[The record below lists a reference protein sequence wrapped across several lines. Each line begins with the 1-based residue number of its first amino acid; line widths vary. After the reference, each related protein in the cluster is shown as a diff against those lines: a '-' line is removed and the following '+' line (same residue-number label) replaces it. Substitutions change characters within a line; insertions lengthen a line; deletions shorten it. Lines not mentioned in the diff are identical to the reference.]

1 MWQKEA
7 QDKFG
12 VETIES
18 DVMKAAL
25 NDWVNI
31 YQGKPDWTLPD
42 DKGNVDI
49 ESFNFAK
56 KLCNETAR
64 LTTLALGIT
73 VEGSARADWIN
84 GFMESYIARM
94 KNEECEKA
102 CAFGYIV
109 LKPNGKGID
118 YVMPWDFCPTHATD
132 GKVDGGIFFDH
143 YHEPGDKWYYT
154 RLEWQRFE
162 DVSEDVRIFRIT
174 NKTYRATWTNGIG
187 QECNIKETI
196 WTNLQEDVAYE
207 NIEQPLFSIFKMP
220 IANNID
226 LSSPLGVSI
235 FSNAQKE
242 LKSLDIAWTRLE
254 DEIFDSQ
261 KQIFL
266 GDALID
272 DPNMAHMRNYATNG
286 VVDKIGRK
294 MPRYVRLIPGGNT
307 GEEYKEVNPALQT
320 ADRLSGIDHFLNL
333 VGVKCGYSTGQFV
346 LNGRSGQ
353 MTATQVE
360 ADDRE
365 TIQLITQIRDSL
377 KVATDGLIY
386 ALDKWADIYNLAPVG
401 VYEVAYDFDDITV
414 NKEEDKIFELQLA
427 NQGYMSKARY
437 LVRHLGM
444 TEDEAAAMV
453 AEASL
458 ESMGAEQE
466 GLFGDEF
473 YNPQEKESE
482 SRSGGLNGAQTQ
494 SLISIIQQLSA
505 GSITEGQ
512 AINLIAT
519 AIGISKDEARKIL
532 VGEI

>member
-42 DKGNVDI
+42 DRGNVDI

-73 VEGSARADWIN
+73 VEGSARAEWIN
-84 GFMESYIARM
+84 GFMESYISRM

-102 CAFGYIV
+102 CAFGYII
-109 LKPNGKGID
+109 LKPNGEGID

-174 NKTYRATWTNGIG
+174 NKTYKATGANGIG
-187 QECNIKETI
+187 QECNIKETV
-196 WTNLQEDVAYE
+196 WANLQEDAAYE

-220 IANNID
+220 LSNNID
-226 LSSPLGVSI
+226 MSSPLGVSI

-261 KQIFL
+261 KITFL
-266 GDALID
+266 GDMLIGE
-272 DPNMAHMRNYATNG
+272 PGRPVRSRFAPGGA
-286 VVDKIGRK
+286 VDKTGK
-294 MPRYVRLIPGGNT
+294 ALPRWARILPGSNT
-307 GEEYKEVNPALQT
+307 GDEYHEVNPALQT

-346 LNGRSGQ
+346 LNGRTGHV
-353 MTATQVE
+353 TATQVE

-365 TIQLITQIRDSL
+365 TIQYIKQIRDSFQT
-377 KVATDGLIY
+377 ATDGLIY
-386 ALDKWADIYNLAPVG
+386 VLDKYADIYNLAPVG
-401 VYEVAYDFDDITV
+401 VYEVNYDFGDITY
-414 NKEEDKIFELQLA
+414 NWEEDRARHWQYVTLGKYPLWMYYVKFE
-427 NQGYMSKARY
+427 GMSEEEAKA
-437 LVRHLGM
+437 V
-444 TEDEAAAMV
+444 A
-453 AEASL
+453 AEAKS
-458 ESMGAEQE
+458 ENEPKE
-466 GLFGDEF
+466 GLFGE
-473 YNPQEKESE
+473 E
-482 SRSGGLNGAQTQ
+482 
-494 SLISIIQQLSA
+494 
-505 GSITEGQ
+505 
-512 AINLIAT
+512 
-519 AIGISKDEARKIL
+519 
-532 VGEI
+532 

>member
-1 MWQKEA
+1 MRQKEA

-31 YQGKPDWTLPD
+31 YQGKPDWALPD
-42 DKGNVDI
+42 DNGNVDI

-73 VEGSARADWIN
+73 AEGSARADWIN

-102 CAFGYIV
+102 CAFGYII
-109 LKPNGKGID
+109 LKPNGGGID

-174 NKTYRATWTNGIG
+174 NKTYKATGANGIG
-187 QECNIKETI
+187 QECDIKETI
-196 WTNLQEDVAYE
+196 WANLQEDVAYE

-220 IANNID
+220 LSNNID
-226 LSSPLGVSI
+226 MSSPLGVSI

-261 KQIFL
+261 KIAFL
-266 GDALID
+266 GDMLIEGD
-272 DPNMAHMRNYATNG
+272 GKPVRGRIAPGGA
-286 VVDKIGRK
+286 VDKTGK
-294 MPRYVRLIPGGNT
+294 SLPRWARILPGSTT
-307 GEEYKEVNPALQT
+307 GDEYHEVNPALQT

-346 LNGRSGQ
+346 LNGRTGHV
-353 MTATQVE
+353 TATQVE

-365 TIQLITQIRDSL
+365 TIQYIKQIRDSFQ
-377 KVATDGLIY
+377 VATDGLIY
-386 ALDKWADIYNLAPVG
+386 ALDKWADIYKLAPIG
-401 VYEVAYDFDDITV
+401 VYEVNYDFGDITY
-414 NKEEDKIFELQLA
+414 NWEEDRARHWQYVMQGKYPLWLYYTKFE
-427 NQGYMSKARY
+427 GMSK
-437 LVRHLGM
+437 
-444 TEDEAAAMV
+444 DEAKLLV
-453 AEASL
+453 VEAKT
-458 ESMGAEQE
+458 ENEPQE
-466 GLFGDEF
+466 GLFE
-473 YNPQEKESE
+473 EE
-482 SRSGGLNGAQTQ
+482 
-494 SLISIIQQLSA
+494 
-505 GSITEGQ
+505 
-512 AINLIAT
+512 
-519 AIGISKDEARKIL
+519 
-532 VGEI
+532 

>member
-1 MWQKEA
+1 MGIIQTMKRWWDSLWQKEA

-42 DKGNVDI
+42 DKGNIDI

-102 CAFGYIV
+102 CAFGYII
-109 LKPNGKGID
+109 LKPNGEGID
-118 YVMPWDFCPTHATD
+118 YVMPWDFCPTQATD
-132 GKVDGGIFFDH
+132 GKIDGGIFFDH

-174 NKTYRATWTNGIG
+174 NRTYKATGANGIG
-187 QECNIKETI
+187 QECNIKETV
-196 WTNLQEDVAYE
+196 WANLQEDAAYE
-207 NIEQPLFSIFKMP
+207 NIEHPLFSIFKMP
-220 IANNID
+220 LSNNID
-226 LSSPLGVSI
+226 MSSPLGVSI

-261 KQIFL
+261 KITFL
-266 GDALID
+266 GDMLID
-272 DPNMAHMRNYATNG
+272 EPGRPVRSRFAPGGA
-286 VVDKIGRK
+286 VDKTGK
-294 MPRYVRLIPGGNT
+294 SLPRHVRILPGSTT
-307 GEEYKEVNPALQT
+307 GEEYHEVNPALQT

-346 LNGRSGQ
+346 LNGRTGHV
-353 MTATQVE
+353 TATQVE

-365 TIQLITQIRDSL
+365 TIQYIKQIRDSFQT
-377 KVATDGLIY
+377 ATDGLIY
-386 ALDKWADIYNLAPVG
+386 ALDKYADIYNLAPVG
-401 VYEVAYDFDDITV
+401 VYEVNYDFGDITY
-414 NKEEDKIFELQLA
+414 NWEEDRARHWQYVMLGKYPLWLYYVKFE
-427 NQGYMSKARY
+427 GMSEEEAKA
-437 LVRHLGM
+437 V
-444 TEDEAAAMV
+444 A
-453 AEASL
+453 AEAKS
-458 ESMGAEQE
+458 ENEPKE
-466 GLFGDEF
+466 GLFGE
-473 YNPQEKESE
+473 E
-482 SRSGGLNGAQTQ
+482 
-494 SLISIIQQLSA
+494 
-505 GSITEGQ
+505 
-512 AINLIAT
+512 
-519 AIGISKDEARKIL
+519 
-532 VGEI
+532 

>member
-1 MWQKEA
+1 MWQKES
-7 QDKFG
+7 QEKFG

-25 NDWVNI
+25 TDWVNI
-31 YQGKPDWTLPD
+31 YQGKPSWTLPD
-42 DKGNVDI
+42 DRGNIDI

-64 LTTLALGIT
+64 LTTLALGIA

-118 YVMPWDFCPTHATD
+118 YVMPWDFWPTHATD
-132 GKVDGGIFFDH
+132 VKIDGGIFHDTH
-143 YHEPGDKWYYT
+143 HEPDSKVYYT
-154 RLEWQRFE
+154 RLEYHRFE
-162 DVSEDVRIFRIT
+162 DVSEDVRIYRIT
-174 NKTYRATWTNGIG
+174 NKTYKSERKDVIG
-187 QECNIKETI
+187 KECDMSETI
-196 WTNLQEDVAYE
+196 WANLQEDAAYQ

-220 IANNID
+220 LSNNID
-226 LSSPLGVSI
+226 MGSPLGVSI

-261 KQIFL
+261 KKVFA
-266 GDALID
+266 GDMLID
-272 DPNMAHMRNYATNG
+272 EPGKPVRSRYTANG
-286 VVDKIGRK
+286 AVDKAGK
-294 MPRYVRLIPGGNT
+294 PLPRYVHILPGSTT
-307 GEEYKEVNPALQT
+307 GDEYHEVNPALQT
-320 ADRLSGIDHFLNL
+320 SDRLSGIDHFLNL

-365 TIQLITQIRDSL
+365 TIQFITQIRDSL

-386 ALDKWADIYNLAPVG
+386 ALDKWADIYNLSPVG

-414 NKEEDKIFELQLA
+414 NKEEDKLFELQLA
-427 NQGYMSKARY
+427 NQGYMSKTRY

-444 TEDEAAAMV
+444 TEEEAAAMV
-453 AEASL
+453 AEAQ
-458 ESMGAEQE
+458 AEQPKE
-466 GLFGDEF
+466 EERLFGE
-473 YNPQEKESE
+473 E
-482 SRSGGLNGAQTQ
+482 
-494 SLISIIQQLSA
+494 
-505 GSITEGQ
+505 
-512 AINLIAT
+512 
-519 AIGISKDEARKIL
+519 
-532 VGEI
+532 

>member
-42 DKGNVDI
+42 DRGNVDI

-84 GFMESYIARM
+84 SFMESYIARM

-109 LKPNGKGID
+109 LKPNGEGID

-132 GKVDGGIFFDH
+132 GKIDGGIFFDH

-162 DVSEDVRIFRIT
+162 DVSEAVRIFRIT
-174 NKTYRATWTNGIG
+174 NKTYKATGANGIG
-187 QECNIKETI
+187 QECNIKETV
-196 WTNLQEDVAYE
+196 WANLQEDVAYE
-207 NIEQPLFSIFKMP
+207 NIERPLFSIFKMP
-220 IANNID
+220 LSNNID
-226 LSSPLGVSI
+226 MSSPLGVSI

-261 KQIFL
+261 KITFL
-266 GDALID
+266 GDMLID
-272 DPNMAHMRNYATNG
+272 EPGRPVRSRFSPGGA
-286 VVDKIGRK
+286 VDKTGK
-294 MPRYVRLIPGGNT
+294 ALPRHVRILPGTSEGD
-307 GEEYKEVNPALQT
+307 EYHEVNPALQT

-346 LNGRSGQ
+346 LNGRTGHV
-353 MTATQVE
+353 TATQVE

-365 TIQLITQIRDSL
+365 TIQYIKQIRDSFQS
-377 KVATDGLIY
+377 ATDGLIY
-386 ALDKWADIYNLAPVG
+386 ALDKYADIYNLAPVG
-401 VYEVAYDFDDITV
+401 VCEVNYDFGDITY
-414 NKEEDKIFELQLA
+414 NWEEDRARHWQYVTMGKYPLWLYYVKFEGMGEEEA
-427 NQGYMSKARY
+427 KA
-437 LVRHLGM
+437 V
-444 TEDEAAAMV
+444 A
-453 AEASL
+453 AEAKS
-458 ESMGAEQE
+458 ENEPKD
-466 GLFGDEF
+466 GLFGE
-473 YNPQEKESE
+473 E
-482 SRSGGLNGAQTQ
+482 
-494 SLISIIQQLSA
+494 
-505 GSITEGQ
+505 
-512 AINLIAT
+512 
-519 AIGISKDEARKIL
+519 
-532 VGEI
+532 

>member
-1 MWQKEA
+1 MGIIQTIKRWWDSLWQKEA

-42 DKGNVDI
+42 DNGNIDI

-73 VEGSARADWIN
+73 VEGSARAEWIN

-102 CAFGYIV
+102 CAFGYII
-109 LKPNGKGID
+109 LKPNGEGID
-118 YVMPWDFCPTHATD
+118 YVMPWNFCPTHATD

-162 DVSEDVRIFRIT
+162 DVSEDVCIFRIT
-174 NKTYRATWTNGIG
+174 NKTYKANGANGIG
-187 QECNIKETI
+187 QECNIKETV
-196 WTNLQEDVAYE
+196 WANLQEDVAYE

-220 IANNID
+220 LSNNID
-226 LSSPLGVSI
+226 MSSPLGVSI

-261 KQIFL
+261 KQVLL

-272 DPNMAHMRNYATNG
+272 EPGKPVRSKYTANG
-286 VVDKIGRK
+286 VVDKTGK
-294 MPRYVRLIPGGNT
+294 TMPRYVRIIPGSTLGD
-307 GEEYKEVNPALQT
+307 EYHEINPTLQT

-346 LNGRSGQ
+346 LNGRTGHV
-353 MTATQVE
+353 TATQVE
-360 ADDRE
+360 SDDRE
-365 TIQLITQIRDSL
+365 TIQYIKQIRDSFQS
-377 KVATDGLIY
+377 ATDGLIY
-386 ALDKWADIYNLAPVG
+386 ALDKYADIYSLAPVG
-401 VYEVAYDFDDITV
+401 VYEVNYDFGDITY
-414 NKEEDKIFELQLA
+414 NWEEDRARHWQYVTLGKYPLWMYYVKFE
-427 NQGYMSKARY
+427 GMSEYEAKA
-437 LVRHLGM
+437 VAAETK
-444 TEDEAAAMV
+444 TENEP
-453 AEASL
+453 
-458 ESMGAEQE
+458 QE
-466 GLFGDEF
+466 GLFGE
-473 YNPQEKESE
+473 E
-482 SRSGGLNGAQTQ
+482 
-494 SLISIIQQLSA
+494 
-505 GSITEGQ
+505 
-512 AINLIAT
+512 
-519 AIGISKDEARKIL
+519 
-532 VGEI
+532 

>member
-84 GFMESYIARM
+84 GFMESYIAWM

-102 CAFGYIV
+102 CAFGYII
-109 LKPNGKGID
+109 LKPNGEGID

-162 DVSEDVRIFRIT
+162 EALDGTKVFRIT
-174 NKTYRATWTNGIG
+174 NKTYKSTGANTIG
-187 QECNIKETI
+187 QECDIKETV
-196 WTNLQEDVAYE
+196 WYDYADDSAWYDMDK
-207 NIEQPLFSIFKMP
+207 PLFSIFKMP
-220 IANNID
+220 LSNNID
-226 LSSPLGVSI
+226 MSSPLGVSI

-261 KQIFL
+261 KITFL
-266 GDALID
+266 GDMLID
-272 DPNMAHMRNYATNG
+272 EPGRPVRSQFSPGGA
-286 VVDKIGRK
+286 VDKAGK
-294 MPRYVRLIPGGNT
+294 SLPRHVRILPGTSEGD
-307 GEEYKEVNPALQT
+307 EYHEVNPALQT
-320 ADRLSGIDHFLNL
+320 TDRLSGIDHFLNL

-346 LNGRSGQ
+346 LNGRTGHV
-353 MTATQVE
+353 TATQVE

-365 TIQLITQIRDSL
+365 TIQYIKQIRDNFQT
-377 KVATDGLIY
+377 ATDGLIY
-386 ALDKWADIYNLAPVG
+386 ALDKYADIYSLAPVG
-401 VYEVAYDFDDITV
+401 VYEVNYDFGDITY
-414 NKEEDKIFELQLA
+414 NWEEDRARHWQYVM
-427 NQGYMSKARY
+427 QGKYPLARY
-437 LVRHLGM
+437 YMEFEGM
-444 TEDEAAAMV
+444 SEEEAKKIV
-453 AEASL
+453 AEAQ
-458 ESMGAEQE
+458 AEQPKDE
-466 GLFGDEF
+466 GLFGE
-473 YNPQEKESE
+473 E
-482 SRSGGLNGAQTQ
+482 
-494 SLISIIQQLSA
+494 
-505 GSITEGQ
+505 
-512 AINLIAT
+512 
-519 AIGISKDEARKIL
+519 
-532 VGEI
+532 

>member
-25 NDWVNI
+25 TDWVNI

-102 CAFGYIV
+102 CAFGYII
-109 LKPNGKGID
+109 LKPNGDGID

-143 YHEPGDKWYYT
+143 YHDPGDKWYYT

-174 NKTYRATWTNGIG
+174 NRTYKATGANGIG
-187 QECNIKETI
+187 QECNIKETV
-196 WTNLQEDVAYE
+196 WANLQEDVAYE

-220 IANNID
+220 LSNNID
-226 LSSPLGVSI
+226 MSSPLGVSI
-235 FSNAQKE
+235 FSNAHKE

-261 KQIFL
+261 KITFL
-266 GDALID
+266 GDMLID
-272 DPNMAHMRNYATNG
+272 EPGRPVKSRFSPGGA
-286 VVDKIGRK
+286 VDKTGK
-294 MPRYVRLIPGGNT
+294 ALPRHVRILPGTSEGD
-307 GEEYKEVNPALQT
+307 EYHEVNPALQT

-346 LNGRSGQ
+346 LNGRTGHV
-353 MTATQVE
+353 TATQVE

-365 TIQLITQIRDSL
+365 TIQYIKQIRDSFQT
-377 KVATDGLIY
+377 ATDGLIY
-386 ALDKWADIYNLAPVG
+386 ALDKYADIYSLAPVG
-401 VYEVAYDFDDITV
+401 VYEVNYDFGDITY
-414 NKEEDKIFELQLA
+414 NWEEDRSRHWQYVTMGKYPLWLYYVKFE
-427 NQGYMSKARY
+427 GMSEEEAKA
-437 LVRHLGM
+437 V
-444 TEDEAAAMV
+444 A
-453 AEASL
+453 AEAQ
-458 ESMGAEQE
+458 AEQPKYE
-466 GLFGDEF
+466 SLFGE
-473 YNPQEKESE
+473 E
-482 SRSGGLNGAQTQ
+482 
-494 SLISIIQQLSA
+494 
-505 GSITEGQ
+505 
-512 AINLIAT
+512 
-519 AIGISKDEARKIL
+519 
-532 VGEI
+532 

>member
-25 NDWVNI
+25 SDWVNI

-42 DKGNVDI
+42 DRGNVDI

-102 CAFGYIV
+102 CAFGYII
-109 LKPNGKGID
+109 LKPNGEGID

-162 DVSEDVRIFRIT
+162 EWRVPMQNEVKLYRIT
-174 NKTYRATWTNGIG
+174 NKTYRATGANGIG
-187 QECNIKETI
+187 QECNMKETV
-196 WTNLQEDVAYE
+196 WVNLQEDAAYE

-220 IANNID
+220 LSNNID
-226 LSSPLGVSI
+226 MSSPLGVSI

-261 KQIFL
+261 KKVFA
-266 GDALID
+266 GDMLID
-272 DPNMAHMRNYATNG
+272 EPGKPVRSRYTANG
-286 VVDKIGRK
+286 AVDKAGKIL
-294 MPRYVRLIPGGNT
+294 PRYLHILPGTSQGD
-307 GEEYKEVNPALQT
+307 EYHEVNPALQT

-346 LNGRSGQ
+346 LNGRTGHV
-353 MTATQVE
+353 TATQVE

-365 TIQLITQIRDSL
+365 TIQYIKQIRDSL

-414 NKEEDKIFELQLA
+414 NKEEDKLFELQLA

-444 TEDEAAAMV
+444 TEEEAAEMV
-453 AEASL
+453 AEAQ
-458 ESMGAEQE
+458 AEQPE
-466 GLFGDEF
+466 EEESLFG
-473 YNPQEKESE
+473 KEE
-482 SRSGGLNGAQTQ
+482 
-494 SLISIIQQLSA
+494 
-505 GSITEGQ
+505 
-512 AINLIAT
+512 
-519 AIGISKDEARKIL
+519 
-532 VGEI
+532 

>member
-1 MWQKEA
+1 MGIIQTIKRWWEALWQKEA

-42 DKGNVDI
+42 DKGNIDI

-73 VEGSARADWIN
+73 VEGSARADWVN

-102 CAFGYIV
+102 CAFGYII
-109 LKPNGKGID
+109 LKPNGEGID

-132 GKVDGGIFFDH
+132 GKIDGGIFFDH

-174 NKTYRATWTNGIG
+174 NKTYKATGANGIG
-187 QECNIKETI
+187 QECNIKETV
-196 WTNLQEDVAYE
+196 WANLQEDVAYE
-207 NIEQPLFSIFKMP
+207 NIEHPLFSIFKMP
-220 IANNID
+220 LSNNID
-226 LSSPLGVSI
+226 MSSPLGVSI

-261 KQIFL
+261 KITFL
-266 GDALID
+266 GDMLID
-272 DPNMAHMRNYATNG
+272 EPGRPVRSRFAPGG
-286 VVDKIGRK
+286 VVDKTGK
-294 MPRYVRLIPGGNT
+294 SLPRWARILPGSNT
-307 GEEYKEVNPALQT
+307 GDEYHEVNPALQT

-346 LNGRSGQ
+346 LNGRTGHV
-353 MTATQVE
+353 TATQVE

-365 TIQLITQIRDSL
+365 TIQYIKQIRDSFQT
-377 KVATDGLIY
+377 ATDGLIY
-386 ALDKWADIYNLAPVG
+386 ALDKYADIYNLAPVG
-401 VYEVAYDFDDITV
+401 VYEVNYDFGDITY
-414 NKEEDKIFELQLA
+414 NWEEDRARHWQYVTMGKYPLWLYYVKFE
-427 NQGYMSKARY
+427 GMSEEEAKA
-437 LVRHLGM
+437 V
-444 TEDEAAAMV
+444 A
-453 AEASL
+453 AEAKS
-458 ESMGAEQE
+458 ENEPKE
-466 GLFGDEF
+466 GLFGE
-473 YNPQEKESE
+473 E
-482 SRSGGLNGAQTQ
+482 
-494 SLISIIQQLSA
+494 
-505 GSITEGQ
+505 
-512 AINLIAT
+512 
-519 AIGISKDEARKIL
+519 
-532 VGEI
+532 

>member
-1 MWQKEA
+1 MGIIQTIKRWWNALWQKEA

-25 NDWVNI
+25 DDWVNI
-31 YQGKPDWTLPD
+31 YQGKPPWVDLND
-42 DKGNVDI
+42 NDI

-64 LTTLALGIT
+64 LTTLALGVT

-84 GFMESYIARM
+84 SFMESYIARM

-102 CAFGYIV
+102 CAFGYII

-118 YVMPWDFCPTHATD
+118 YVMPWDFCPTHQED

-174 NKTYRATWTNGIG
+174 NKTYKSTGTNGIG
-187 QECNIKETI
+187 QECSMSETV
-196 WTNLQEDVAYE
+196 WAKLQEDAAYQ

-220 IANNID
+220 LSNNID
-226 LSSPLGVSI
+226 MSSPLGVSV

-261 KQIFL
+261 KITFL
-266 GDALID
+266 GDMLID
-272 DPNMAHMRNYATNG
+272 EPGRPVRSRFSPGGA
-286 VVDKIGRK
+286 VDKQGK
-294 MPRYVRLIPGGNT
+294 ALPRHVRILPGSTEGD
-307 GEEYKEVNPALQT
+307 EYHEINPAMQT

-333 VGVKCGYSTGQFV
+333 AGVKCGYSTGQFV
-346 LNGRSGQ
+346 LNGRTGHV
-353 MTATQVE
+353 TATQVE

-365 TIQLITQIRDSL
+365 TIQYIKQIRDSFQS
-377 KVATDGLIY
+377 ATDGLIY
-386 ALDKWADIYNLAPVG
+386 ALDKYADIYSLSPVG
-401 VYEVAYDFDDITV
+401 VYEVNYDFGDITY
-414 NKEEDKIFELQLA
+414 NWEEDRARHWQYVTLGKYPLWLYYVKFE
-427 NQGYMSKARY
+427 GMSEEDAKA
-437 LVRHLGM
+437 VA
-444 TEDEAAAMV
+444 TEAKTEN
-453 AEASL
+453 EP
-458 ESMGAEQE
+458 EE
-466 GLFGDEF
+466 GLFGE
-473 YNPQEKESE
+473 E
-482 SRSGGLNGAQTQ
+482 
-494 SLISIIQQLSA
+494 
-505 GSITEGQ
+505 
-512 AINLIAT
+512 
-519 AIGISKDEARKIL
+519 
-532 VGEI
+532 

>member
-25 NDWVNI
+25 DDWVNI

-84 GFMESYIARM
+84 SFMESYIARM

-102 CAFGYIV
+102 CAFGYII

-162 DVSEDVRIFRIT
+162 DVSEDMQIYRIT
-174 NKTYRATWTNGIG
+174 NKTYKATGTNGIG
-187 QECNIKETI
+187 QECSMSETV
-196 WTNLQEDVAYE
+196 WANLQEDAAYQ

-220 IANNID
+220 LSNNID
-226 LSSPLGVSI
+226 MSSPLGVSI

-261 KQIFL
+261 KKVFL
-266 GDALID
+266 GDMMID
-272 DPNMAHMRNYATNG
+272 EPGMPVRSKFTANG
-286 VVDKIGRK
+286 AIDKAGK
-294 MPRYVRLIPGGNT
+294 TLPRYLHILPGTSQGD
-307 GEEYKEVNPALQT
+307 EYHEVNPALQT
-320 ADRLSGIDHFLNL
+320 TDRLSGIDHFLNL

-346 LNGRSGQ
+346 LNGRTGHV
-353 MTATQVE
+353 TATQVE

-365 TIQLITQIRDSL
+365 TIQFITQIRASL
-377 KVATDGLIY
+377 QVATDGLIY

-401 VYEVAYDFDDITV
+401 VYEVAYKFDDITV
-414 NKEEDKIFELQLA
+414 NKEEDKLFDYQLA
-427 NQGYMSKARY
+427 QNGYMSKARF
-437 LVRHLGM
+437 LVRHMGL
-444 TEDEAAAMV
+444 TEEEAAAMV
-453 AEASL
+453 AEAQ
-458 ESMGAEQE
+458 AEQPKE
-466 GLFGDEF
+466 ESSLFGE
-473 YNPQEKESE
+473 E
-482 SRSGGLNGAQTQ
+482 
-494 SLISIIQQLSA
+494 
-505 GSITEGQ
+505 
-512 AINLIAT
+512 
-519 AIGISKDEARKIL
+519 
-532 VGEI
+532 

>member
-1 MWQKEA
+1 MGIIQSIKRWWEALWQKEA

-18 DVMKAAL
+18 DVMRSAL
-25 NDWVNI
+25 SDWVNI
-31 YQGKPDWTLPD
+31 YQGKPDWALPD
-42 DKGNVDI
+42 DRGNIDI

-102 CAFGYIV
+102 CAFGYII
-109 LKPNGKGID
+109 LKPNGEGID

-143 YHEPGDKWYYT
+143 HHEPGDKWYYT

-174 NKTYRATWTNGIG
+174 NKTYKATGANGIG
-187 QECNIKETI
+187 QECNIKETV
-196 WTNLQEDVAYE
+196 WANLQEDVAYE
-207 NIEQPLFSIFKMP
+207 NIKQPLFSIFKMP
-220 IANNID
+220 LSNNID
-226 LSSPLGVSI
+226 MSSPLGASI

-261 KQIFL
+261 KITFL
-266 GDALID
+266 GDMLMDEPGRPVRSRFA
-272 DPNMAHMRNYATNG
+272 PGGA
-286 VVDKIGRK
+286 VDKAGK
-294 MPRYVRLIPGGNT
+294 ALPRHVRILPGSNT
-307 GEEYKEVNPALQT
+307 GDEYHEVNPALQT

-346 LNGRSGQ
+346 LNGRTGHV
-353 MTATQVE
+353 TATQVE

-365 TIQLITQIRDSL
+365 TIQYIKQIRDSFQS
-377 KVATDGLIY
+377 ATDGLIY
-386 ALDKWADIYNLAPVG
+386 ALDKYADIYGLAPLG
-401 VYEVAYDFDDITV
+401 VYEVNYDFGDITY
-414 NKEEDKIFELQLA
+414 NWEEDRARHWQYVKMGDYPLWMYYVKFE
-427 NQGYMSKARY
+427 GMS
-437 LVRHLGM
+437 
-444 TEDEAAAMV
+444 EDEARAVV
-453 AEASL
+453 AEAKS
-458 ESMGAEQE
+458 ENETQE
-466 GLFGDEF
+466 GLFGE
-473 YNPQEKESE
+473 E
-482 SRSGGLNGAQTQ
+482 
-494 SLISIIQQLSA
+494 
-505 GSITEGQ
+505 
-512 AINLIAT
+512 
-519 AIGISKDEARKIL
+519 
-532 VGEI
+532 

>member
-1 MWQKEA
+1 MGIIQTIKRWWKSLWQKEA

-42 DKGNVDI
+42 DKGNIDI

-102 CAFGYIV
+102 CAFGYII
-109 LKPNGKGID
+109 LKPNGEGID

-132 GKVDGGIFFDH
+132 GKIDGGIFFDH

-154 RLEWQRFE
+154 RLEWQRFG
-162 DVSEDVRIFRIT
+162 DVSEDVRIFRVT
-174 NKTYRATWTNGIG
+174 NKTYKATGANGIG
-187 QECNIKETI
+187 QECNIKETV
-196 WTNLQEDVAYE
+196 WANLQEDVAYE
-207 NIEQPLFSIFKMP
+207 NIERPLFSIFKMP
-220 IANNID
+220 LSNNID
-226 LSSPLGVSI
+226 MSSPLGVSI

-261 KQIFL
+261 KITFL
-266 GDALID
+266 GDMLID
-272 DPNMAHMRNYATNG
+272 EPGRPVRSRFAPGGA
-286 VVDKIGRK
+286 VDKTGK
-294 MPRYVRLIPGGNT
+294 ALPRHVRILPGSTT
-307 GEEYKEVNPALQT
+307 GDEYHEVNPALQT

-346 LNGRSGQ
+346 LNGRTGHV
-353 MTATQVE
+353 TATQVE

-365 TIQLITQIRDSL
+365 TIQYIKQIRDSFQT
-377 KVATDGLIY
+377 ATDGLIY
-386 ALDKWADIYNLAPVG
+386 ALDKYADIYSLAPVG
-401 VYEVAYDFDDITV
+401 VYEVNYDFGDITYNWEEDRARHWQYV
-414 NKEEDKIFELQLA
+414 TLGKYPLWLYYVKFEGMSKEEA
-427 NQGYMSKARY
+427 KA
-437 LVRHLGM
+437 V
-444 TEDEAAAMV
+444 A
-453 AEASL
+453 AEAKS
-458 ESMGAEQE
+458 ENEPKE
-466 GLFGDEF
+466 GLFGE
-473 YNPQEKESE
+473 E
-482 SRSGGLNGAQTQ
+482 
-494 SLISIIQQLSA
+494 
-505 GSITEGQ
+505 
-512 AINLIAT
+512 
-519 AIGISKDEARKIL
+519 
-532 VGEI
+532 

>member
-1 MWQKEA
+1 MGIIQTIKRWCEALWQKEA

-25 NDWVNI
+25 TDWLNI

-42 DKGNVDI
+42 DKGNIDI

-73 VEGSARADWIN
+73 VEGSARAEWIN

-102 CAFGYIV
+102 CAFGYII
-109 LKPNGKGID
+109 LKPNGEGID

-154 RLEWQRFE
+154 RLELQRFE

-174 NKTYRATWTNGIG
+174 NKTYKATGAKGIG
-187 QECNIKETI
+187 QECNIKETV
-196 WTNLQEDVAYE
+196 WANFQEDIAYE

-220 IANNID
+220 LSNNID
-226 LSSPLGVSI
+226 MSSPLGVSI

-272 DPNMAHMRNYATNG
+272 EPGMPVRSKYTANG
-286 VVDKIGRK
+286 VVDKAGKK
-294 MPRYVRLIPGGNT
+294 MPRYVRIIPGSTLGD
-307 GEEYKEVNPALQT
+307 EYHEVNPTLQT
-320 ADRLSGIDHFLNL
+320 TDRLSGIDHFLNL

-346 LNGRSGQ
+346 LNGRTGHV
-353 MTATQVE
+353 TATQVE

-365 TIQLITQIRDSL
+365 TIQYIKQIRDSFQT
-377 KVATDGLIY
+377 ATDGLIY
-386 ALDKWADIYNLAPVG
+386 ALDKWADIYKLAPVG
-401 VYEVAYDFDDITV
+401 VYEVNYDFGDITY
-414 NKEEDKIFELQLA
+414 NWEEDRARHWQYVTLGKYPLWLYYVKFE
-427 NQGYMSKARY
+427 GMSEEEAKA
-437 LVRHLGM
+437 V
-444 TEDEAAAMV
+444 A
-453 AEASL
+453 AEAKT
-458 ESMGAEQE
+458 ENKPKE
-466 GLFGDEF
+466 GLFGE
-473 YNPQEKESE
+473 E
-482 SRSGGLNGAQTQ
+482 
-494 SLISIIQQLSA
+494 
-505 GSITEGQ
+505 
-512 AINLIAT
+512 
-519 AIGISKDEARKIL
+519 
-532 VGEI
+532 

>member
-1 MWQKEA
+1 MGIFTKLKRWWESLWAKEA

-25 NDWVNI
+25 DDWVNI
-31 YQGKPDWTLPD
+31 YQGKPPWVDPND
-42 DKGNVDI
+42 NDI

-102 CAFGYIV
+102 CAFGYII

-118 YVMPWDFCPTHATD
+118 YVMPWDFCPTHQED

-143 YHEPGDKWYYT
+143 HHEPGDKWYYT

-162 DVSEDVRIFRIT
+162 DVGDVRIYRIT
-174 NKTYRATWTNGIG
+174 NKTYKATGAEGIG
-187 QECNIKETI
+187 QECSMSETV
-196 WTNLQEDVAYE
+196 WANLQEDAAYQ

-220 IANNID
+220 LSNNID
-226 LSSPLGVSI
+226 MTSPLGVSI
-235 FSNAQKE
+235 FANAQKE

-261 KQIFL
+261 KKIFM
-266 GDALID
+266 GDSLID
-272 DPNMAHMRNYATNG
+272 EPGMPVRSKYTANG
-286 VVDKIGRK
+286 VVDKTGRQL
-294 MPRYVRLIPGGNT
+294 PRYVRILPGSSEGD
-307 GEEYKEVNPALQT
+307 EYHEVNPAMQT

-346 LNGRSGQ
+346 LNGRGGHV
-353 MTATQVE
+353 TATQVE

-365 TIQLITQIRDSL
+365 TIQLIKQIRDSL
-377 KVATDGLIY
+377 QVATDGLIY
-386 ALDKWADIYNLAPVG
+386 ALDKYADIYNLAPVG
-401 VYEVAYDFDDITV
+401 VYEINYAFQDITYSW
-414 NKEEDKIFELQLA
+414 EEDKQTWWKYASMNRVPFWYYLAKFEGLSVEEAKALDEEA
-427 NQGYMSKARY
+427 NAEM
-437 LVRHLGM
+437 
-444 TEDEAAAMV
+444 EA
-453 AEASL
+453 
-458 ESMGAEQE
+458 G
-466 GLFGDEF
+466 GLFGE
-473 YNPQEKESE
+473 E
-482 SRSGGLNGAQTQ
+482 
-494 SLISIIQQLSA
+494 
-505 GSITEGQ
+505 
-512 AINLIAT
+512 
-519 AIGISKDEARKIL
+519 
-532 VGEI
+532 

>member
-18 DVMKAAL
+18 AVMKAAL

-42 DKGNVDI
+42 DRGNIDI

-84 GFMESYIARM
+84 GFMENYIARM

-102 CAFGYIV
+102 CAFGYII
-109 LKPNGKGID
+109 LKPNGEGID

-132 GKVDGGIFFDH
+132 GKIDGGIFFDH

-174 NKTYRATWTNGIG
+174 NKTYQATGANGIG
-187 QECNIKETI
+187 QECNMKETV
-196 WTNLQEDVAYE
+196 WAHLMEDAAYE

-220 IANNID
+220 LSNNID
-226 LSSPLGVSI
+226 MSSPLGVSI

-261 KQIFL
+261 KVTFL
-266 GDALID
+266 GDMLID
-272 DPNMAHMRNYATNG
+272 EPGRPVRSRFSPGGA
-286 VVDKIGRK
+286 VDKTGK
-294 MPRYVRLIPGGNT
+294 ALPRHVRILPGTSEGD
-307 GEEYKEVNPALQT
+307 EYHEVNPALQT

-346 LNGRSGQ
+346 LNGRTGHV
-353 MTATQVE
+353 TATQVE

-365 TIQLITQIRDSL
+365 TIQYIKQIRDSFQT
-377 KVATDGLIY
+377 ATDGLIY
-386 ALDKWADIYNLAPVG
+386 ALDKYADIYSLAPVG
-401 VYEVAYDFDDITV
+401 VYEVNYDFGDITY
-414 NKEEDKIFELQLA
+414 NWEEDRARHWQYVTMGKYPLWLYYVKFE
-427 NQGYMSKARY
+427 GMSEEEAKA
-437 LVRHLGM
+437 V
-444 TEDEAAAMV
+444 A
-453 AEASL
+453 AEAKSENEPQ
-458 ESMGAEQE
+458 ES
-466 GLFGDEF
+466 GLFGE
-473 YNPQEKESE
+473 E
-482 SRSGGLNGAQTQ
+482 
-494 SLISIIQQLSA
+494 
-505 GSITEGQ
+505 
-512 AINLIAT
+512 
-519 AIGISKDEARKIL
+519 
-532 VGEI
+532 

>member
-1 MWQKEA
+1 
-7 QDKFG
+7 
-12 VETIES
+12 
-18 DVMKAAL
+18 MKAAL
-25 NDWVNI
+25 NHWVNI

-102 CAFGYIV
+102 CAFGYII
-109 LKPNGKGID
+109 LKPNGTGID

-132 GKVDGGIFFDH
+132 DKVDGGIFFDH
-143 YHEPGDKWYYT
+143 YHEAGDKWYYT

-174 NKTYRATWTNGIG
+174 NKTYKATGTNGIG
-187 QECNIKETI
+187 QECNIKETV
-196 WTNLQEDVAYE
+196 WANLQEDVAYE

-220 IANNID
+220 LSNNID
-226 LSSPLGVSI
+226 MSSPLGVSI

-261 KQIFL
+261 KMAFL
-266 GDALID
+266 GDMLIEED
-272 DPNMAHMRNYATNG
+272 GKPVRGRIAPGGA
-286 VVDKIGRK
+286 VDKTGK
-294 MPRYVRLIPGGNT
+294 ALPRWARILPGSTT
-307 GEEYKEVNPALQT
+307 GDEYHEVNPALQT

-346 LNGRSGQ
+346 LNGRTGHV
-353 MTATQVE
+353 TATQVE

-365 TIQLITQIRDSL
+365 TIQYIKQIRDSFQS
-377 KVATDGLIY
+377 ATDRLIY
-386 ALDKWADIYNLAPVG
+386 ALDKYADIYRLAPVG
-401 VYEVAYDFDDITV
+401 VYEVNYDFGDITY
-414 NKEEDKIFELQLA
+414 NWEEDRARHWQYVTLGKYPLWMYYMNFEGMGEEEA
-427 NQGYMSKARY
+427 KA
-437 LVRHLGM
+437 VS
-444 TEDEAAAMV
+444 
-453 AEASL
+453 AEAKS
-458 ESMGAEQE
+458 ENEPKE
-466 GLFGDEF
+466 GLFGE
-473 YNPQEKESE
+473 E
-482 SRSGGLNGAQTQ
+482 
-494 SLISIIQQLSA
+494 
-505 GSITEGQ
+505 
-512 AINLIAT
+512 
-519 AIGISKDEARKIL
+519 
-532 VGEI
+532 

>member
-1 MWQKEA
+1 MGIIQTIKRWWDSLWQKEA

-42 DKGNVDI
+42 DKGNIDI

-84 GFMESYIARM
+84 SFMESYIARM

-102 CAFGYIV
+102 CAFGYII
-109 LKPNGKGID
+109 LKPNGDGID

-174 NKTYRATWTNGIG
+174 NKTYKATGANGIG
-187 QECNIKETI
+187 QECSMKETV
-196 WTNLQEDVAYE
+196 WANLQEDAAYQ

-220 IANNID
+220 LSNNID
-226 LSSPLGVSI
+226 MTSPLGVSI

-261 KQIFL
+261 KITFL
-266 GDALID
+266 GDMLID
-272 DPNMAHMRNYATNG
+272 EPGRPVRSRFSPGGA
-286 VVDKIGRK
+286 VDKTGK
-294 MPRYVRLIPGGNT
+294 SLPRWTRILPGSNT
-307 GEEYKEVNPALQT
+307 GDEYHEVNPALQT

-346 LNGRSGQ
+346 LNGRTGHV
-353 MTATQVE
+353 TATQVE

-365 TIQLITQIRDSL
+365 TIQYIKQIRDSFQA
-377 KVATDGLIY
+377 ATDGLIY
-386 ALDKWADIYNLAPVG
+386 ALDKYADIYNLAPVG
-401 VYEVAYDFDDITV
+401 VYEVNYDFGDITY
-414 NKEEDKIFELQLA
+414 NWEEDRARHWQYVTLGKYPLWLYYVKFE
-427 NQGYMSKARY
+427 GMSEEEAKA
-437 LVRHLGM
+437 V
-444 TEDEAAAMV
+444 A
-453 AEASL
+453 AEAKS
-458 ESMGAEQE
+458 ENDPQE
-466 GLFGDEF
+466 GLFGE
-473 YNPQEKESE
+473 E
-482 SRSGGLNGAQTQ
+482 
-494 SLISIIQQLSA
+494 
-505 GSITEGQ
+505 
-512 AINLIAT
+512 
-519 AIGISKDEARKIL
+519 
-532 VGEI
+532 

>member
-1 MWQKEA
+1 MWQKET

-42 DKGNVDI
+42 DKGNIDI

-109 LKPNGKGID
+109 LKPNGEGID

-132 GKVDGGIFFDH
+132 GKIDGGIFFDH

-174 NKTYRATWTNGIG
+174 NKTYKATGANGIG
-187 QECNIKETI
+187 QECNIKETV
-196 WTNLQEDVAYE
+196 WANLQEDVAYE

-220 IANNID
+220 LSNNID
-226 LSSPLGVSI
+226 MSSPLGVSI

-261 KQIFL
+261 KKVFA
-266 GDALID
+266 GDMLID
-272 DPNMAHMRNYATNG
+272 EPGKPVRRRYTANG
-286 VVDKIGRK
+286 VVDKAGK
-294 MPRYVRLIPGGNT
+294 PLPRYLHILPGSTT
-307 GEEYKEVNPALQT
+307 GDEYHEVNPALQT

-346 LNGRSGQ
+346 LNGRIGHV
-353 MTATQVE
+353 TATQVE

-365 TIQLITQIRDSL
+365 TIQYIKQIRDSFQT
-377 KVATDGLIY
+377 ATDGLIY
-386 ALDKWADIYNLAPVG
+386 ALDKYADIYNLAPVG
-401 VYEVAYDFDDITV
+401 VYEVNYDFGDITYNWEEDRSRHWGYV
-414 NKEEDKIFELQLA
+414 MQGKYPLWLYYVKFEGMSKEEAKVLVTEAKIE
-427 NQGYMSKARY
+427 NEPK
-437 LVRHLGM
+437 
-444 TEDEAAAMV
+444 
-453 AEASL
+453 
-458 ESMGAEQE
+458 E
-466 GLFGDEF
+466 GLFGE
-473 YNPQEKESE
+473 E
-482 SRSGGLNGAQTQ
+482 
-494 SLISIIQQLSA
+494 
-505 GSITEGQ
+505 
-512 AINLIAT
+512 
-519 AIGISKDEARKIL
+519 
-532 VGEI
+532 

>member
-25 NDWVNI
+25 DDWVNI
-31 YQGKPDWTLPD
+31 YQGKPSWTLPD

-84 GFMESYIARM
+84 SFMESYIARM

-102 CAFGYIV
+102 CAFGYII

-118 YVMPWDFCPTHATD
+118 YVMPWDFCPTHQTD

-162 DVSEDVRIFRIT
+162 DVGDFRIYRIT
-174 NKTYRATWTNGIG
+174 NKTYKAAGAEGIG
-187 QECNIKETI
+187 QECSMGETV
-196 WTNLQEDVAYE
+196 WANLQEDAAYQ

-226 LSSPLGVSI
+226 MSSPLGVSI
-235 FSNAQKE
+235 FTNAQKE

-261 KQIFL
+261 KQVFL
-266 GDALID
+266 GDMLID
-272 DPNMAHMRNYATNG
+272 EPGKPVRSRYSANG
-286 VVDKIGRK
+286 VVDKAGK
-294 MPRYVRLIPGGNT
+294 PLPRYVHILPGSDT
-307 GEEYKEVNPALQT
+307 GDEYHEVNPAMQT

-346 LNGRSGQ
+346 LNGR
-353 MTATQVE
+353 TAQLTAAQVE
-360 ADDRE
+360 SDDRE
-365 TIQLITQIRDSL
+365 TIQLISQIRASL
-377 KVATDGLIY
+377 QVATDGLIY
-386 ALDKWADIYNLAPVG
+386 ALDKYADIYNLAPVG
-401 VYEVAYDFDDITV
+401 VYEVSYSFQDITM
-414 NKEEDKIFELQLA
+414 NFDEDRL
-427 NQGYMSKARY
+427 
-437 LVRHLGM
+437 RHWQYVQSGKYPLWRFFMEYEGM
-444 TEDEAAAMV
+444 TELEAKQLADEARN
-453 AEASL
+453 ENQT
-458 ESMGAEQE
+458 EQ
-466 GLFGDEF
+466 GLFGE
-473 YNPQEKESE
+473 E
-482 SRSGGLNGAQTQ
+482 
-494 SLISIIQQLSA
+494 
-505 GSITEGQ
+505 
-512 AINLIAT
+512 
-519 AIGISKDEARKIL
+519 
-532 VGEI
+532 

>member
-25 NDWVNI
+25 TDWVNI

-84 GFMESYIARM
+84 GFMESYIAWM

-102 CAFGYIV
+102 CAFGYII
-109 LKPNGKGID
+109 LKPNGEGID

-174 NKTYRATWTNGIG
+174 NRTYKATGAKGIG
-187 QECNIKETI
+187 QECNIKETV
-196 WTNLQEDVAYE
+196 WANLQEDVAYE
-207 NIEQPLFSIFKMP
+207 NIEHPLFSIFKMP
-220 IANNID
+220 LSNNIEMG
-226 LSSPLGVSI
+226 SPLGVSI

-261 KQIFL
+261 KITFL
-266 GDALID
+266 GDMLID
-272 DPNMAHMRNYATNG
+272 EPGRPVRSRFAPGGA
-286 VVDKIGRK
+286 VDKTGK
-294 MPRYVRLIPGGNT
+294 ALPRHVRILPGTSEGD
-307 GEEYKEVNPALQT
+307 EYHEVNPALQT

-346 LNGRSGQ
+346 LNGRTGHV
-353 MTATQVE
+353 TATQVE

-365 TIQLITQIRDSL
+365 TIQYIKQIRDSFRA
-377 KVATDGLIY
+377 ATDGLIY
-386 ALDKWADIYNLAPVG
+386 ALDKYADIYNLAPVG
-401 VYEVAYDFDDITV
+401 VYEVNYDFGDITY
-414 NKEEDKIFELQLA
+414 NWEEDRARHWQYVTLGKYPLWMYYVKFE
-427 NQGYMSKARY
+427 GMS
-437 LVRHLGM
+437 
-444 TEDEAAAMV
+444 EEEAKLLV
-453 AEASL
+453 AEAKT
-458 ESMGAEQE
+458 ENEPQE
-466 GLFGDEF
+466 RLFGE
-473 YNPQEKESE
+473 E
-482 SRSGGLNGAQTQ
+482 
-494 SLISIIQQLSA
+494 
-505 GSITEGQ
+505 
-512 AINLIAT
+512 
-519 AIGISKDEARKIL
+519 
-532 VGEI
+532 

>member
-1 MWQKEA
+1 MGIIQTIKRWWDSLWQKEA

-42 DKGNVDI
+42 DRGNIDI

-84 GFMESYIARM
+84 SFMESYIARM

-102 CAFGYIV
+102 CAFGYII
-109 LKPNGKGID
+109 LKPNGEGID
-118 YVMPWDFCPTHATD
+118 YVMPWDFCPTHETD
-132 GKVDGGIFFDH
+132 GKIDGGIFFDH

-174 NKTYRATWTNGIG
+174 NKTYKATGANGIG
-187 QECNIKETI
+187 KECNIKETV
-196 WTNLQEDVAYE
+196 WANLQEDVAYE

-220 IANNID
+220 LSNNID
-226 LSSPLGVSI
+226 MSSPLGVSI

-261 KQIFL
+261 KITFL
-266 GDALID
+266 GDMLID
-272 DPNMAHMRNYATNG
+272 EPGRPVRSRFAPGGA
-286 VVDKIGRK
+286 VDKTGK
-294 MPRYVRLIPGGNT
+294 ALPRHVRILPGSNT
-307 GEEYKEVNPALQT
+307 GDEYHEVNPALQT

-346 LNGRSGQ
+346 LNGRTGHV
-353 MTATQVE
+353 TATQVE

-365 TIQLITQIRDSL
+365 TIQYIKQIRDSFQT
-377 KVATDGLIY
+377 ATDGLIY
-386 ALDKWADIYNLAPVG
+386 ALDKYADIYNLAPVG
-401 VYEVAYDFDDITV
+401 VYEVNYDFGDITY
-414 NKEEDKIFELQLA
+414 NWEEDRARHWQYVTMGKYPLWLYYVKFE
-427 NQGYMSKARY
+427 GMSEEEAKA
-437 LVRHLGM
+437 V
-444 TEDEAAAMV
+444 A
-453 AEASL
+453 AEAKSENEPQ
-458 ESMGAEQE
+458 ES
-466 GLFGDEF
+466 GLFGE
-473 YNPQEKESE
+473 E
-482 SRSGGLNGAQTQ
+482 
-494 SLISIIQQLSA
+494 
-505 GSITEGQ
+505 
-512 AINLIAT
+512 
-519 AIGISKDEARKIL
+519 
-532 VGEI
+532 

>member
-7 QDKFG
+7 QEKFG

-25 NDWVNI
+25 TDWVNI
-31 YQGKPDWTLPD
+31 YQGKPSWAQPD
-42 DKGNVDI
+42 DRGNIDI

-84 GFMESYIARM
+84 SFMESYISRM

-118 YVMPWDFCPTHATD
+118 YVMPWDFWATHATD
-132 GKVDGGIFFDH
+132 GKIDGGIFHDTH
-143 YHEPGDKWYYT
+143 HEPDSKVYYT
-154 RLEWQRFE
+154 RLEYHRFE
-162 DVSEDVRIFRIT
+162 DVSEDVRIYRIT
-174 NKTYRATWTNGIG
+174 NKTYKSERKDVIG
-187 QECNIKETI
+187 KECDMRETV
-196 WTNLQEDVAYE
+196 WANLQEDAAYQ

-220 IANNID
+220 LSNNID
-226 LSSPLGVSI
+226 MSSPLGVSI

-261 KQIFL
+261 KQIFM
-266 GDALID
+266 GESLID
-272 DPNMAHMRNYATNG
+272 KPGMPVRSRYTANG
-286 VVDKIGRK
+286 AIDKTGRPL
-294 MPRYVRLIPGGNT
+294 PRYARIIPGTSQGD
-307 GEEYKEVNPALQT
+307 EYHEVNPALQT

-353 MTATQVE
+353 LTATQVE

-377 KVATDGLIY
+377 KASTDGLIY
-386 ALDKWADIYNLAPVG
+386 ALDKWADIYNLSPVG

-414 NKEEDKIFELQLA
+414 NKEEDKLFELQLA
-427 NQGYMSKARY
+427 NQGYMSKTRY

-444 TEDEAAAMV
+444 TEEEAAAMV
-453 AEASL
+453 AEAQ
-458 ESMGAEQE
+458 AEQPKEE
-466 GLFGDEF
+466 GLFGE
-473 YNPQEKESE
+473 E
-482 SRSGGLNGAQTQ
+482 
-494 SLISIIQQLSA
+494 
-505 GSITEGQ
+505 
-512 AINLIAT
+512 
-519 AIGISKDEARKIL
+519 
-532 VGEI
+532 

>member
-1 MWQKEA
+1 MGIIQTIKRWWDSLWQKEA

-25 NDWVNI
+25 TDWVNI

-42 DKGNVDI
+42 DKGNIDI

-84 GFMESYIARM
+84 GFMRSYIARM

-102 CAFGYIV
+102 CAFGHII
-109 LKPNGKGID
+109 LKPNGEGID

-132 GKVDGGIFFDH
+132 GKIDGGIFFDH

-174 NKTYRATWTNGIG
+174 NKTYKATGANGIG
-187 QECNIKETI
+187 QECSIKETV
-196 WTNLQEDVAYE
+196 WANLQEDIAYQ

-220 IANNID
+220 LSNNID
-226 LSSPLGVSI
+226 MSSPLGVSI

-242 LKSLDIAWTRLE
+242 MKSLDIAWTRLE

-261 KQIFL
+261 KITFL
-266 GDALID
+266 GDMLID
-272 DPNMAHMRNYATNG
+272 EPGRPVRSRFAPGGA
-286 VVDKIGRK
+286 VDKTGK
-294 MPRYVRLIPGGNT
+294 ALPRHVRILPGSTT
-307 GEEYKEVNPALQT
+307 GEEYHEVNPALQT

-346 LNGRSGQ
+346 LNGRTGHV
-353 MTATQVE
+353 TATQVE

-365 TIQLITQIRDSL
+365 TIQYIKQIRDSFQS
-377 KVATDGLIY
+377 ATDGLIY
-386 ALDKWADIYNLAPVG
+386 ALDKYADIYNLAPVG
-401 VYEVAYDFDDITV
+401 VYEVNYDFGDITY
-414 NKEEDKIFELQLA
+414 NWEEDRARHWQYVTLGKYPLWLYYVKFE
-427 NQGYMSKARY
+427 GMSEEEAKA
-437 LVRHLGM
+437 V
-444 TEDEAAAMV
+444 A
-453 AEASL
+453 AEAKS
-458 ESMGAEQE
+458 ENEPKE
-466 GLFGDEF
+466 GLFGE
-473 YNPQEKESE
+473 E
-482 SRSGGLNGAQTQ
+482 
-494 SLISIIQQLSA
+494 
-505 GSITEGQ
+505 
-512 AINLIAT
+512 
-519 AIGISKDEARKIL
+519 
-532 VGEI
+532 

>member
-1 MWQKEA
+1 MGIIQTIKRWWYSLWQKEA

-25 NDWVNI
+25 TDWVNI

-42 DKGNVDI
+42 DKGNIDI

-102 CAFGYIV
+102 CAFGYII
-109 LKPNGKGID
+109 LKPNGEGID

-132 GKVDGGIFFDH
+132 GKVDGGIFFDYH
-143 YHEPGDKWYYT
+143 HEPGDKWYYT

-174 NKTYRATWTNGIG
+174 NKTYKATGAKGIG
-187 QECNIKETI
+187 QECNIKETV
-196 WTNLQEDVAYE
+196 WSNLQEDVAYE

-220 IANNID
+220 LSNNID
-226 LSSPLGVSI
+226 MNSPLGVSI

-261 KQIFL
+261 KIAFL
-266 GDALID
+266 GDMLIEGD
-272 DPNMAHMRNYATNG
+272 GKPVRGRIAPGGA
-286 VVDKIGRK
+286 VDKTGK
-294 MPRYVRLIPGGNT
+294 SLPRWTRILPGSTT
-307 GEEYKEVNPALQT
+307 GDEYHEVNPALQT

-346 LNGRSGQ
+346 LNGRTGHV
-353 MTATQVE
+353 TATQVE

-365 TIQLITQIRDSL
+365 TIQYIKQIRDSFQT
-377 KVATDGLIY
+377 ATDRLIY
-386 ALDKWADIYNLAPVG
+386 ALDKWADIYKLAPVG
-401 VYEVAYDFDDITV
+401 VYEVNYDFGDITY
-414 NKEEDKIFELQLA
+414 NWEEDRARHWQYVTLGKYPLWLYYVKFE
-427 NQGYMSKARY
+427 GMS
-437 LVRHLGM
+437 
-444 TEDEAAAMV
+444 EDEAKAV
-453 AEASL
+453 AEEAKT
-458 ESMGAEQE
+458 ENEPDDR
-466 GLFGDEF
+466 LFGE
-473 YNPQEKESE
+473 E
-482 SRSGGLNGAQTQ
+482 
-494 SLISIIQQLSA
+494 
-505 GSITEGQ
+505 
-512 AINLIAT
+512 
-519 AIGISKDEARKIL
+519 
-532 VGEI
+532 